1 VGTASLPLQEYVFVL
16 QPNIDSDAL
25 PRHVAATEAR
35 SACVG
40 WSRTNTFYDVLGVP
54 RDASPETIR
63 MAFRNAVKACHPD
76 LHAGDPTTEEQFREL
91 IAAYEWLKKPRQR
104 ALYDEYLARNER
116 YSSSILRGRPVRTV
130 VGVVS
135 ASVVA
140 SAVAV
145 IVWLSL
151 PTSQEPSGPPQA
163 PHVTAGPVSQPVDR
177 QAAAIAD
184 GGIGHNG
191 DGGQATD
198 RAVAALDSRAPDDP
212 PRQLQQS
219 AGHTEPQAPLA
230 NGWDSQEDR
239 TVVSESS
246 GRANNTAA
254 SNAPALY
261 LARGELWARAGDL
274 DQAIADFD
282 EAIRLEPGKALA
294 YSHRG
299 NAWSRKGEKDRA
311 LADYDAAIRIDPNS
325 PALFRDRGILWRRYG
340 DLDRAL
346 LDFDH
351 AIRLGFSDA
360 SAYNERGLVWY
371 EKKSLDRAIADFN
384 QALKINPNLVDAL
397 INRGSALRSKGDLD
411 RAVADFE
418 EAIRIDSNAAA
429 ALRNRTLVR
438 SDKDGLGPA
447 TNDNAKEREL
457 PSSGAAHLAA
467 PHVP

>member
-1 VGTASLPLQEYVFVL
+1 
-16 QPNIDSDAL
+16 
-25 PRHVAATEAR
+25 
-35 SACVG
+35 
-40 WSRTNTFYDVLGVP
+40 
-54 RDASPETIR
+54 

-76 LHAGDPTTEEQFREL
+76 LHAGDPITEEQFRQL

-116 YSSSILRGRPVRTV
+116 YSSSMLPGRRLTVPTV
-130 VGVVS
+130 VGVVG

-140 SAVAV
+140 AL
-145 IVWLSL
+145 VWLFL
-151 PTSQEPSGPPQA
+151 PTSQGQSGPPQA
-163 PHVTAGPVSQPVDR
+163 PHATAGPVSQPVDR

-184 GGIGHNG
+184 GGIGDNG
-191 DGGQATD
+191 GGGQATD

-219 AGHTEPQAPLA
+219 ASHTEPPAPLA
-230 NGWDSQEDR
+230 NGWDSQEDT
-239 TVVSESS
+239 TVVSGDG

-254 SNAPALY
+254 PNGPALY
-261 LARGELWARAGDL
+261 LARGELWARAGDF

-282 EAIRLEPGKALA
+282 EAIRLEPGRALA

-299 NAWSRKGEKDRA
+299 NAWSRKGDKDRA
-311 LADYDAAIRIDPNS
+311 LADYEAAIRIDPNS
-325 PALFRDRGILWRRYG
+325 PAVFRDRGILWRRYG

-346 LDFDH
+346 VDFDH
-351 AIRLGFSDA
+351 AIRMGFSDA

-371 EKKSLDRAIADFN
+371 ERKSLDRAIADFN

-411 RAVADFE
+411 RAIADFD
-418 EAIRIDSNAAA
+418 EAIRIDSNAAT
-429 ALRNRTLVR
+429 ALHNRTLVR
-438 SDKDGLGPA
+438 SDKDG
-447 TNDNAKEREL
+447 
-457 PSSGAAHLAA
+457 AAHLAA